1 MVFIDTRGSIASPC
15 FLTNSESFAIIF
27 FLTIIKCKIGE
38 VQNRATSSDSVN
50 DGSNQLHVLIVL
62 PMAAIFLAHSVV
74 HFLNLLK
81 VHFPTLLINEKQS
94 SLRISSI
101 A

>member
-1 MVFIDTRGSIASPC
+1 M
-15 FLTNSESFAIIF
+15 
-27 FLTIIKCKIGE
+27 
-38 VQNRATSSDSVN
+38 N

-101 A
+101 AKKRAVDELDESCFVHVIKVFCFFQNLINHT